1 MVIGYARILLNGFAV
16 SLAELLRPIQADRL
30 IVERDRIN
38 RRAGHALQRG
48 DHISGGGVSLAGN
61 GRAVLRSDS
70 KQLVL
75 VAVVLDHFLVKLVHG
90 AVPLGN
96 GSSRR
101 RGGCCRLDFLN
112 ISTVRVNADR
122 LGSHV
127 KGYTEIDGLA
137 NVAQLDIV
145 VALDFVGCHADFLA
159 VHSDTL
165 VGRLGGRA
173 GYGGICDASQLRCSA
188 RSADLDS
195 ARVLVPVYAKACQL
209 ANIAQLEIVVVVD
222 VVSGRV
228 HTGRANINSLSL
240 SSGRHNG

>member
-1 MVIGYARILLNGFAV
+1 MVIRYARIVLDGFAI
-16 SLAELLRPIQADRL
+16 SFAELLRPIQADRL

-101 RGGCCRLDFLN
+101 RGGCRLDFLH

-222 VVSGRV
+222 VVAGRV

>member
-1 MVIGYARILLNGFAV
+1 M
-16 SLAELLRPIQADRL
+16 
-30 IVERDRIN
+30 
-38 RRAGHALQRG
+38 
-48 DHISGGGVSLAGN
+48 
-61 GRAVLRSDS
+61 
-70 KQLVL
+70 
-75 VAVVLDHFLVKLVHG
+75 VLDHFLVKLVHG

-101 RGGCCRLDFLN
+101 RGGCRLDFLN
-112 ISTVRVNADR
+112 ISTVRVDADR

-173 GYGGICDASQLRCSA
+173 GYGSVCNSGQLRCSA

-222 VVSGRV
+222 VVAGRV

>member
-1 MVIGYARILLNGFAV
+1 M
-16 SLAELLRPIQADRL
+16 
-30 IVERDRIN
+30 
-38 RRAGHALQRG
+38 
-48 DHISGGGVSLAGN
+48 
-61 GRAVLRSDS
+61 
-70 KQLVL
+70 
-75 VAVVLDHFLVKLVHG
+75 VLDHFLVKLVHG
-90 AVPLGN
+90 SVPLGN

-101 RGGCCRLDFLN
+101 RGGCRLDFLN

-173 GYGGICDASQLRCSA
+173 GYGSICNSGQLRCSA
-188 RSADLDS
+188 HSADLDS
-195 ARVLVPVYAKACQL
+195 ARVLVPVHAKACQL

-240 SSGRHNG
+240 GSGRHSGQCICCTCGRQRCCDYRRSNGSCENPLGHGQNLLFNGYQLSRRRLIARTSVTIHDTITNTISAISILLDRT

>member
-1 MVIGYARILLNGFAV
+1 M
-16 SLAELLRPIQADRL
+16 
-30 IVERDRIN
+30 
-38 RRAGHALQRG
+38 
-48 DHISGGGVSLAGN
+48 
-61 GRAVLRSDS
+61 
-70 KQLVL
+70 
-75 VAVVLDHFLVKLVHG
+75 VLDHFLVKLVHG

-96 GSSRR
+96 CSSRG
-101 RGGCCRLDFLN
+101 RGGCRLDFLN

-145 VALDFVGCHADFLA
+145 VALNLVGCHADFLA
-159 VHSDTL
+159 VHSDML

-173 GYGGICDASQLRCSA
+173 GYSSVCNSGQLRCSA

-195 ARVLVPVYAKACQL
+195 ARVLVPVHAKAYQL

-222 VVSGRV
+222 VVAGRV